1 VASVLLIGVMRSNAT
16 MIEIKHVL
24 CPVDFSAFSRHAL
37 EHAVQVARWFKSTL
51 TILYV
56 YPPPAAPPPVLVS
69 GVPGPLPIEPFPP
82 LTVSPERTRDEVR
95 AELDKFI
102 AQVDT
107 TGVMVY
113 LEARAGSP
121 VPIIVDVATALHADI
136 IALGTHGHS
145 GFDRWVLG
153 SVTEK
158 ILRKAPCP
166 VLTVPPPVTEP
177 PTEMLR
183 VLKRILCPVDF
194 SEPSLKALEY
204 ALALAKEADAE
215 LLLMHVIEGLANLQR
230 WEQPTNA
237 SILEYLRLSE
247 QHALTRLREVVPK
260 DAHTWCTPRELL
272 VTGKPYE
279 EILRIAREQDFH
291 LIVMGVHGRNPI
303 DLWFFGS
310 TTQQVVRAA
319 TCPVLT
325 LRA

>member
-1 VASVLLIGVMRSNAT
+1 
-16 MIEIKHVL
+16 MIDITHVL

-37 EHAVQVARWFKSTL
+37 EHAIQLARWFKSTL
-51 TILYV
+51 TVLCV
-56 YPPPAAPPPVLVS
+56 YPPPAAPPPVLF
-69 GVPGPLPIEPFPP
+69 GGLPGPLPIEPFPG
-82 LTVSPERTRDEVR
+82 LTVSPERTRDEVT
-95 AELDKFI
+95 AELAKFI

-107 TGVMVY
+107 TGVMVC
-113 LEARAGSP
+113 LEARAGTP
-121 VPIIVDVATALHADI
+121 VANIVDVAAALHADLI
-136 IALGTHGHS
+136 VLGTHGHS

-158 ILRKAPCP
+158 ILRKASCP

-177 PTEMLR
+177 PTDMLR
-183 VLKRILCPVDF
+183 VFKRILCPVDF
-194 SEPSLKALEY
+194 SKPSLKALEY

-215 LLLMHVIEGLANLQR
+215 LWLMHVIEGVADLKH
-230 WEQPTNA
+230 WEQLTNA
-237 SILEYLRLSE
+237 SIIEYLRLSE
-247 QHALTRLREVVPK
+247 QNALTRLREAVPK

-279 EILRIAREQDFH
+279 EILRFAREQDAH

-303 DLWFFGS
+303 DLLFFGS
-310 TTQQVVRAA
+310 TTQQVVRAS